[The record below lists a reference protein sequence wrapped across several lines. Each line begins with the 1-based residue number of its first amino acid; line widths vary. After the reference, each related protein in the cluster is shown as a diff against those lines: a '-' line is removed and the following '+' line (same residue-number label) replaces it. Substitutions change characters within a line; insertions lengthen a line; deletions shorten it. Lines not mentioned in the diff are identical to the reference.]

1 MPRSRTLVICF
12 GRFNPPTTGHESL
25 LQFAL
30 KTAQQHHADLR
41 VFPSQSQDPKK
52 NPLPF
57 AEKVKFLRT
66 LFPHIA
72 FNDNTSIRTPIDALM
87 AAAHEKYTDAILVVG
102 SDRVDEF
109 MRFQKYVMPASSPY
123 FRKDAHIPLNSY
135 QVIPVPV
142 RRGGASG
149 VAGMSASKQRAFAVA
164 GDYEA
169 FKQGVPGQN
178 DRVARAMYTAVR
190 KHMNLKET
198 TSIHAS
204 LDTNILRL
212 PLTERA
218 DHDGEYHVKCK
229 KCGAE
234 WYADS
239 RFGQTCKKCRN
250 KDRAQMTFTGSETV
264 YEATDSKLR
273 DQAKKVEKEL
283 HNKAYQEV
291 SKRPYWRNRDFN
303 QKFDN
308 EVEDVYVTH
317 LRAYLKQHPELKSIF
332 KLHEAT
338 ERDKAEKAGKVRR
351 RIVDDVKSLEYPE
364 DRVYAA
370 VELLLYLSKDSDQ
383 TPKIR
388 GMIQDMAKKL
398 DRILEENIQLPTD
411 RTIAEAIAMPLKG
424 HVYHK
429 KTDAELWYVIKDAS
443 AAAHAMQSHNPRAEA
458 KYLDQVNDAHT
469 ILHYRN
475 NGGKR
480 ITEATTPYNKT
491 GGGVVGGAASMLH
504 LMRVDAHKRASE
516 LQKYSNV
523 ALQSVVDELLD
534 DQTAPLRKGHPSW
547 VLLTPVVNEI
557 QRRLKFKSHVSFSPK
572 TLTKIQKYTQ
582 IKLTEAEVS
591 TPKPPSEV
599 DRLKTR
605 QKQDEIALKQRQA
618 NELMAAKLRDVQHKA
633 REQQAKANAPKPASR

>member
-1 MPRSRTLVICF
+1 MGKTLNSHMPRSRTLVICF

-41 VFPSQSQDPKK
+41 VFPSLSQDPKK

-57 AEKVKFLRT
+57 AEKVKFMRT
-66 LFPHIA
+66 MFPHIA
-72 FNDNTSIRTPIDALM
+72 FNDNTSIRTPLDALM

-102 SDRVDEF
+102 SDRVDKF
-109 MRFQKYVMPASSPY
+109 MQFQKYIVPRSSPH
-123 FRKDAHIPLNSY
+123 FRKEAHIPLDSY
-135 QVIPVPV
+135 RVVPVPV
-142 RRGGASG
+142 VRGGGG
-149 VAGMSASKQRAFAVA
+149 VSGMSASKQRAFAVA
-164 GDYEA
+164 GDYES

-178 DRVARAMYTAVR
+178 DRVARALYTAVR
-190 KHMNLKET
+190 RHMQIKEFAHIRAT
-198 TSIHAS
+198 I
-204 LDTNILRL
+204 DTQTLRL

-250 KDRAQMTFTGSETV
+250 KDRAQMTFTGSETI

-332 KLHEAT
+332 KLHEA
-338 ERDKAEKAGKVRR
+338 
-351 RIVDDVKSLEYPE
+351 
-364 DRVYAA
+364 
-370 VELLLYLSKDSDQ
+370 
-383 TPKIR
+383 
-388 GMIQDMAKKL
+388 
-398 DRILEENIQLPTD
+398 TD

-633 REQQAKANAPKPASR
+633 REQQAKANAPKGAATPASR

>member
-1 MPRSRTLVICF
+1 MPRRAIVICF
-12 GRFNPPTTGHESL
+12 GRFQPPTTGHESL

-30 KTAQQHHADLR
+30 KTAHRFRADVR
-41 VFPSQSQDPKK
+41 VYPSQSQDAKK

-57 AEKVKFLRT
+57 VEKVRFLKM
-66 LFPHIA
+66 LFPHIQ
-72 FNDNTSIRTPIDALM
+72 FNDNPRIRTPFDALADV
-87 AAAHEKYTDAILVVG
+87 AAAGYTDVIVVVG
-102 SDRVDEF
+102 SDRTDAF
-109 MRFQKYVMPASSPY
+109 TGFQKYIEPRTSPKY
-123 FRKDAHIPLNSY
+123 RKDTHIPLDSY
-135 QVIPVPV
+135 RVVPVPV
-142 RRGGASG
+142 VRGGGSG

-164 GDYEA
+164 GDYET

-178 DRVARAMYTAVR
+178 DRVARALYTAVR
-190 KHMNLKET
+190 RHMQIKEFAHIRAT
-198 TSIHAS
+198 I
-204 LDTNILRL
+204 DTQTLRL
-212 PLTERA
+212 PLTE
-218 DHDGEYHVKCK
+218 
-229 KCGAE
+229 
-234 WYADS
+234 S
-239 RFGQTCKKCRN
+239 Q
-250 KDRAQMTFTGSETV
+250 TV

-338 ERDKAEKAGKVRR
+338 ERDKAEKAGMVRR
-351 RIVDDVKSLEYPE
+351 RIVNDVKALPYAE

-388 GMIQDMAKKL
+388 RMIQDMAKNL

-480 ITEATTPYNKT
+480 ITEATTPHNRT
-491 GGGVVGGAASMLH
+491 G
-504 LMRVDAHKRASE
+504 D
-516 LQKYSNV
+516 
-523 ALQSVVDELLD
+523 
-534 DQTAPLRKGHPSW
+534 T
-547 VLLTPVVNEI
+547 
-557 QRRLKFKSHVSFSPK
+557 
-572 TLTKIQKYTQ
+572 
-582 IKLTEAEVS
+582 
-591 TPKPPSEV
+591 EV

-618 NELMAAKLRDVQHKA
+618 NELMAAKLRDVQQKA
-633 REQQAKANAPKPASR
+633 REQQTKATAPKPASR

>member
-1 MPRSRTLVICF
+1 
-12 GRFNPPTTGHESL
+12 
-25 LQFAL
+25 
-30 KTAQQHHADLR
+30 
-41 VFPSQSQDPKK
+41 
-52 NPLPF
+52 
-57 AEKVKFLRT
+57 
-66 LFPHIA
+66 
-72 FNDNTSIRTPIDALM
+72 
-87 AAAHEKYTDAILVVG
+87 
-102 SDRVDEF
+102 
-109 MRFQKYVMPASSPY
+109 
-123 FRKDAHIPLNSY
+123 
-135 QVIPVPV
+135 
-142 RRGGASG
+142 
-149 VAGMSASKQRAFAVA
+149 
-164 GDYEA
+164 
-169 FKQGVPGQN
+169 
-178 DRVARAMYTAVR
+178 
-190 KHMNLKET
+190 
-198 TSIHAS
+198 
-204 LDTNILRL
+204 
-212 PLTERA
+212 
-218 DHDGEYHVKCK
+218 
-229 KCGAE
+229 
-234 WYADS
+234 
-239 RFGQTCKKCRN
+239 
-250 KDRAQMTFTGSETV
+250 MTFTGSETI

-332 KLHEAT
+332 KLHEA
-338 ERDKAEKAGKVRR
+338 
-351 RIVDDVKSLEYPE
+351 
-364 DRVYAA
+364 
-370 VELLLYLSKDSDQ
+370 
-383 TPKIR
+383 
-388 GMIQDMAKKL
+388 
-398 DRILEENIQLPTD
+398 TD

-633 REQQAKANAPKPASR
+633 REQQAKANAPKGAATPASR

>member
-1 MPRSRTLVICF
+1 MGKTLNSHMPRSRTLVICF

-41 VFPSQSQDPKK
+41 VFPSLSQDPKK

-57 AEKVKFLRT
+57 AEKVKFMRT
-66 LFPHIA
+66 MFPHIA
-72 FNDNTSIRTPIDALM
+72 FNDNTSIRTPLDALM

-102 SDRVDEF
+102 SDRVDKF
-109 MRFQKYVMPASSPY
+109 MQFQKYVMPASSPH
-123 FRKDAHIPLNSY
+123 FRKDTHIPLNSY

-142 RRGGASG
+142 RRDGASG

-204 LDTNILRL
+204 LDRNTLRL
-212 PLTERA
+212 PLTEHA
-218 DHDGEYHVKCK
+218 DHD
-229 KCGAE
+229 
-234 WYADS
+234 
-239 RFGQTCKKCRN
+239 
-250 KDRAQMTFTGSETV
+250 SETM
-264 YEATDSKLR
+264 YEASESKLR

-370 VELLLYLSKDSDQ
+370 VDLLLYLSKDSSQ

-480 ITEATTPYNKT
+480 ITEATSPFNKT

-504 LMRVDAHKRASE
+504 LMRVDAHKRADE

-557 QRRLKFKSHVSFSPK
+557 QRRLKFKLHVPFSPK
-572 TLTKIQKYTQ
+572 TLTKIQKYTK
-582 IKLTEAEVS
+582 IKLTEADYS
-591 TPKPPSEV
+591 PAKPPSEV
-599 DRLKTR
+599 DRLKMR
-605 QKQDEIALKQRQA
+605 QKQDELALKQRQA

-633 REQQAKANAPKPASR
+633 REQQAKANAPKGAATPASR